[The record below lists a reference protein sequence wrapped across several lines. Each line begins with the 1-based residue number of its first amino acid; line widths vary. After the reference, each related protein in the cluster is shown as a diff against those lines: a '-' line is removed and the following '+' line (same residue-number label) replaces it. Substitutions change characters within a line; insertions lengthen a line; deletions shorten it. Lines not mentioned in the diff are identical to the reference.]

1 MTPRKEKA
9 VVLVLGFLIAALIC
23 TALLAPFV
31 LAVRFGEGWLALNY
45 ITVPAY
51 LIFAAWGDLR
61 KTAGRRGRRPLRT
74 CTHGHAILSK
84 QGFACRYGKT
94 FAGRSA
100 TDFS

>member
-1 MTPRKEKA
+1 MVPKKERA
-9 VVLVLGFLIAALIC
+9 VVMVLALLMTVLIC

-61 KTAGRRGRRPLRT
+61 KHKAHEASGRSFRSACGLGRDDRKGAGR
-74 CTHGHAILSK
+74 H
-84 QGFACRYGKT
+84 
-94 FAGRSA
+94 
-100 TDFS
+100 D

>member
-1 MTPRKEKA
+1 MTSKTEKA
-9 VVLVLGFLIAALIC
+9 VVLVLAFVMTALIC

-61 KTAGRRGRRPLRT
+61 KHKAYGAARRSLRSACGLGRDDRKGAGR
-74 CTHGHAILSK
+74 H
-84 QGFACRYGKT
+84 
-94 FAGRSA
+94 
-100 TDFS
+100 D

>member
-1 MTPRKEKA
+1 MTSKTEKA
-9 VVLVLGFLIAALIC
+9 VVLALGFLIAALIC

-61 KTAGRRGRRPLRT
+61 KHKANSASGRSLRSACGLGRDDRKREAGRHDGR
-74 CTHGHAILSK
+74 
-84 QGFACRYGKT
+84 
-94 FAGRSA
+94 
-100 TDFS
+100 

>member
-9 VVLVLGFLIAALIC
+9 VVLVLGFLITELIC

-61 KTAGRRGRRPLRT
+61 KTKKAPIPQPQRGSSLSQREPKREAGRHDGR
-74 CTHGHAILSK
+74 
-84 QGFACRYGKT
+84 
-94 FAGRSA
+94 
-100 TDFS
+100 

>member
-45 ITVPAY
+45 VTVPAY

-61 KTAGRRGRRPLRT
+61 KTAGRRGQAKPGTVARSPRVAWPIQEKRE
-74 CTHGHAILSK
+74 
-84 QGFACRYGKT
+84 
-94 FAGRSA
+94 AGRH
-100 TDFS
+100 D

>member
-61 KTAGRRGRRPLRT
+61 KHKAYGAARRSLRSACGFGRDDRKGAGR
-74 CTHGHAILSK
+74 H
-84 QGFACRYGKT
+84 
-94 FAGRSA
+94 
-100 TDFS
+100 D

>member
-61 KTAGRRGRRPLRT
+61 KKKAPIPQPLR
-74 CTHGHAILSK
+74 GSSLS
-84 QGFACRYGKT
+84 QRAQRREG
-94 FAGRSA
+94 GR
-100 TDFS
+100 DDGR

>member
-61 KTAGRRGRRPLRT
+61 KTRVTDSHGGHRPPRNDRKGAGR
-74 CTHGHAILSK
+74 H
-84 QGFACRYGKT
+84 
-94 FAGRSA
+94 
-100 TDFS
+100 D

>member
-9 VVLVLGFLIAALIC
+9 VVLVLGYLIAALIC

-61 KTAGRRGRRPLRT
+61 KTRGTDLRAGLRPSRQGRKREAGRHDGR
-74 CTHGHAILSK
+74 
-84 QGFACRYGKT
+84 
-94 FAGRSA
+94 
-100 TDFS
+100 

>member
-1 MTPRKEKA
+1 MVPKKERA
-9 VVLVLGFLIAALIC
+9 VVLVLAFLITALIC

-61 KTAGRRGRRPLRT
+61 KHKAYGAARRSLRSACGLGRDDRKGAGR
-74 CTHGHAILSK
+74 H
-84 QGFACRYGKT
+84 
-94 FAGRSA
+94 
-100 TDFS
+100 D

>member
-31 LAVRFGEGWLALNY
+31 LAVHFGEGWLALNY
-45 ITVPAY
+45 VTVPAY

-61 KTAGRRGRRPLRT
+61 KHKAYGAARRSLRSACGLGRDDRKGAGR
-74 CTHGHAILSK
+74 H
-84 QGFACRYGKT
+84 
-94 FAGRSA
+94 
-100 TDFS
+100 D

>member
-45 ITVPAY
+45 VTVPAY

-61 KTAGRRGRRPLRT
+61 KTRGTDSHEGLRT
-74 CTHGHAILSK
+74 PRNDRKREARRH
-84 QGFACRYGKT
+84 
-94 FAGRSA
+94 
-100 TDFS
+100 D

>member
-31 LAVRFGEGWLALNY
+31 LAARFGEGWLALNY

-51 LIFAAWGDLR
+51 LIFCAWGDLR
-61 KTAGRRGRRPLRT
+61 KTRGTDLRAGLRPSRQDRKREAGRHDGR
-74 CTHGHAILSK
+74 
-84 QGFACRYGKT
+84 
-94 FAGRSA
+94 
-100 TDFS
+100 

>member
-61 KTAGRRGRRPLRT
+61 KHKAYGAARRSLRSACGLGRDDRKGAGR
-74 CTHGHAILSK
+74 H
-84 QGFACRYGKT
+84 
-94 FAGRSA
+94 
-100 TDFS
+100 D